1 MRSSKYPHLWLQDF
15 KRFGS
20 KTSYHLVNTGPGWY
34 IGNGDDHLLQ
44 MGITWAEV
52 IEIYVYSDKHMDQ
65 TTVVSKV
72 IITCHYS
79 SSKWHI
85 DIVGMWQ
92 YLSKHLKTKP
102 SKISFA
108 QNLLLGCQM
117 ILKFCREHGV
127 ITPYNEQNF
136 KLIWK
141 LKWKFW
147 ANVILLYLSLW

>member
-1 MRSSKYPHLWLQDF
+1 MRSLKYPPLWLQDF
-15 KRFGS
+15 TRFGS

-85 DIVGMWQ
+85 DIVGTWQ
-92 YLSKHLKTKP
+92 YLSKHLKQNLIKSHLPKTYCSVVKWFWNFAE
-102 SKISFA
+102 SMVSSHHAMNKISKWFE
-108 QNLLLGCQM
+108 NWNGSSGQM
-117 ILKFCREHGV
+117 
-127 ITPYNEQNF
+127 
-136 KLIWK
+136 
-141 LKWKFW
+141 
-147 ANVILLYLSLW
+147 